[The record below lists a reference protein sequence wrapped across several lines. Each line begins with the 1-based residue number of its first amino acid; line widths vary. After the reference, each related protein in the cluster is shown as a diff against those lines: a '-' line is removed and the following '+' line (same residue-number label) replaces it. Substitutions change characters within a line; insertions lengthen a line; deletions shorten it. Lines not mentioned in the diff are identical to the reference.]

1 MKKIYPII
9 TIIILIAVIACLCFF
24 KGTTGSG
31 SISNNV
37 SAGESAAT
45 TTTTVSAGEK
55 IFNLSELFTDRDLA
69 QSADTSNATKYEAKS
84 GENITI
90 NSDGVYVIS
99 GEAQNVTIYV
109 EAADDA
115 KVQLVLDNLKIT
127 NETMPCI
134 YVKTADKVFV
144 TLEGESSLEVTNDFA
159 QDGENNLTGVI
170 FSKEDITL
178 NGSGSL
184 NIKST
189 YNGIVGKDDL
199 KITGGTY
206 NIEATKNAIKANDS
220 IRIKD
225 GTLNLKSGTDGLHS
239 ENDDDSAKGYI
250 YIGGGTLNI
259 EAEDDAIHAQTVI
272 EVDDGKLTIK
282 AYEGIEATYIQIN
295 EGDITIDASDDGIN
309 AGAKSEAFDVVVEIN
324 GGTLN
329 ITMGPGDTDAID
341 ANGSIYVIG
350 GEITITAQSAFDF
363 DGKASHTGGTI
374 TVNGEQ
380 IDEITT
386 QMMGGPGGGRKMQQ
400 GMSGDMP
407 EGMPENMPEDMQNVR
422 PEDMPEGMQME
433 KPEEM
438 TEEMK
443 EKMKENRPERPEGGM
458 KGNRQKMMQEEVQNT
473 DES

>member
-9 TIIILIAVIACLCFF
+9 TIIILIAVIAVLCFF
-24 KGTTGSG
+24 KGTTNTSTA
-31 SISNNV
+31 NNSLAKNV
-37 SAGESAAT
+37 NSETAT
-45 TTTTVSAGEK
+45 TSVSAGEK

-69 QSADTSNATKYEAKS
+69 QTADLSSATTYEVTD

-90 NSDGVYVIS
+90 NKEGVYVIS

-115 KVQLVLDNLKIT
+115 KVQLVLDSLKIT

-239 ENDDDSAKGYI
+239 ENDDDSSKGYI
-250 YIGGGTLNI
+250 YIGGGTINI
-259 EAEDDAIHAQTVI
+259 EAEDDAIHAQTVV
-272 EVDDGKLTIK
+272 EVDDGKLAIK
-282 AYEGIEATYIQIN
+282 AYEGIEGTYIQIN
-295 EGDITIDASDDGIN
+295 GGDITIDASDDGIN

-329 ITMGPGDTDAID
+329 ITMGQGDTDAID
-341 ANGSIYVIG
+341 ANGNIYVTG

-386 QMMGGPGGGRKMQQ
+386 QMMGGPGGERKMQQ

-422 PEDMPEGMQME
+422 PEDMPEGM
-433 KPEEM
+433 PAEM

-443 EKMKENRPERPEGGM
+443 EKMKENRPERPQGDM
-458 KGNRQKMMQEEVQNT
+458 RQNRKQMTQEETQTEN
-473 DES
+473 S